1 MDQKKIIALFVLL
14 LISCGGY
21 SQKLIKGFVIDS
33 ASFAPLAYVNI
44 KVKNTSRGTSTDEKG
59 GFTLPTLKGD
69 SLVFSLVGYNSE
81 EFSGL
86 ELEETVIIRMAI
98 RVKELAAITI
108 IGRKEKTVRPI
119 HMVPKSNMAN
129 YGPYGAGI
137 NLAYFGKLEK
147 EKRKLHKV
155 QAEYQRVKNYVA
167 VVCSPEV
174 RERICEEYSLTDDQY
189 YQLLAKFNMTNKDA
203 RYDLTAEEWIT
214 VLRNFCSANV
224 IKR

>member
-44 KVKNTSRGTSTDEKG
+44 KIKNTSRGTSTDEKG
-59 GFTLPTLKGD
+59 GFTISALKGD

-81 EFSGL
+81 EFSAV

-119 HMVPKSNMAN
+119 HIVPKSNLAN

-147 EKRKLHKV
+147 EKRKLYKV

-189 YQLLAKFNMTNKDA
+189 YQLLAKFNITNKDA